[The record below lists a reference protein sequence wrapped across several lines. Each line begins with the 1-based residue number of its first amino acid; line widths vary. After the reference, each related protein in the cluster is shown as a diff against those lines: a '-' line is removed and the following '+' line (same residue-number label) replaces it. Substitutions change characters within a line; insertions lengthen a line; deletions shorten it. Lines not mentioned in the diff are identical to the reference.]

1 MEKVYI
7 CGPLTRKRAVRVH
20 LEPIIKQYLDYVTE
34 GEFSRSNPDFGRGPE
49 RNEASLFDNQRG
61 RREGTGTSQQGES
74 TNQQRQK
81 NKAVLPGN
89 GRVPK
94 RELN

>member
-34 GEFSRSNPDFGRGPE
+34 GEFSRSNPDFGRG
-49 RNEASLFDNQRG
+49 
-61 RREGTGTSQQGES
+61 
-74 TNQQRQK
+74 
-81 NKAVLPGN
+81 
-89 GRVPK
+89 
-94 RELN
+94 